1 MSKNNLDKL
10 FQEKFKDFEEV
21 PDQRVWQAIE
31 ASLNKRQKKRVIP
44 LWWKVGG
51 AAAVLALALLVFG
64 PSSNGFED
72 NIPSVTNSEDSE
84 GLRRLEN
91 ETENNNSFEKDT
103 DNSITRSD
111 NSASDQLNKKQ
122 IGGQENGLVESSGN
136 ESGHQNDTEIT
147 NSKEAFQTKKG
158 QDATKSL
165 NQGLATRNDKTDSQ
179 ITRNNEV
186 TERID
191 GNDSLTSEDRNQ
203 PNFSNTA
210 LAGNQQKEEVDPT
223 KTRSDFSDDINTG
236 DGQNSALAQT
246 QTEENKTKDENDNKI
261 SIYDAIDEQNEEEEV
276 VADSYEGRWSLGPN
290 IAPVYFDAVGQGS
303 PIHSA
308 FNQNTKSGNTS
319 LSYGLSVAYQVNK
332 KFKVRSGV
340 HKVNYGYETDDVAF
354 TSTLDVSS
362 SEKIKNINYT
372 PTAKNLIVDSETAT
386 FSSLSSPLNELAL
399 EVGGVDENART
410 GAMGQQLGYIEVPLE
425 VDYAVIDRKFGLNIV
440 GGISSLFLLDNSVT
454 LTSGSLITEVGEAN
468 NINDLNFSTN
478 IGFGVNYKFTPMIQM
493 NIEPMFKYQLNT
505 FSEVSGDFRPYSV
518 GIYSGLNFK
527 F

>member
-1 MSKNNLDKL
+1 MENLFSYGTL
-10 FQEKFKDFEEV
+10 QQENV
-21 PDQRVWQAIE
+21 Q
-31 ASLNKRQKKRVIP
+31 
-44 LWWKVGG
+44 
-51 AAAVLALALLVFG
+51 
-64 PSSNGFED
+64 
-72 NIPSVTNSEDSE
+72 
-84 GLRRLEN
+84 LEN
-91 ETENNNSFEKDT
+91 FGRTLEGSKD
-103 DNSITRSD
+103 ILQRYC
-111 NSASDQLNKKQ
+111 LEE
-122 IGGQENGLVESSGN
+122 I
-136 ESGHQNDTEIT
+136 EIT
-147 NSKEAFQTKKG
+147 DDFVLK
-158 QDATKSL
+158 
-165 NQGLATRNDKTDSQ
+165 
-179 ITRNNEV
+179 
-186 TERID
+186 
-191 GNDSLTSEDRNQ
+191 TSEKSFH
-203 PNFSNTA
+203 PILF
-210 LAGNQQKEEVDPT
+210 
-223 KTRSDFSDDINTG
+223 FTG
-236 DGQNSALAQT
+236 
-246 QTEENKTKDENDNKI
+246 
-261 SIYDAIDEQNEEEEV
+261 NEEEEV